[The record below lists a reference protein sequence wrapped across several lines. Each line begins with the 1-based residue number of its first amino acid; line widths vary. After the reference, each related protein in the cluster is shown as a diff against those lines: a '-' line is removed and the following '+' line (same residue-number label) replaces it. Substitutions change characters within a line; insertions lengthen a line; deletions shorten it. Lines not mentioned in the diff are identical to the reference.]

1 MAERYDLVVVGA
13 GPGGSS
19 AAYHSAK
26 AGLEH
31 PAHRQAGVPQGQDL
45 WRRPDA
51 ARRFGDSTDGAGRL
65 ARRAAPRQVYGILH
79 IHAHSLPAPKRPP
92 FLARSSGYVA
102 RRKETDAKLL
112 ERAISLARSS
122 VVG

>member
-31 PAHRQAGVPQGQDL
+31 LLIDRQEFPRDKTCGDGLMPH
-45 WRRPDA
+45 A
-51 ARRFGDSTDGAGRL
+51 ASEVALMGL
-65 ARRAAPRQVYGILH
+65 ADWLDEPHHGKFTGFSIYT
-79 IHAHSLPAPKRPP
+79 HSLPAPKRPP
-92 FLARSSGYVA
+92 PCTVLGATWQGA
-102 RRKETDAKLL
+102 RRRTPSFSNGRSRW
-112 ERAISLARSS
+112 RA
-122 VVG
+122 VP